1 MIENEDLIRLK
12 EIFVTRD
19 ECNNRME
26 DINRNIANITT
37 EIALI
42 KQTLDRISW
51 GVKLTLGLLITT
63 LTGAVLKLVLLP

>member
-1 MIENEDLIRLK
+1 MIDNEDMARLR

-51 GVKLTLGLLITT
+51 GVKLTLGLVITT
-63 LTGAVLKLVLLP
+63 LTGAVLKLVILP

>member
-1 MIENEDLIRLK
+1 MIDNADIDRLK

-26 DINRNIANITT
+26 DINRNLATLTT
-37 EIALI
+37 EIALV

-51 GVKLTLGLLITT
+51 GVKLTLGLVITT
-63 LTGAVLKLVLLP
+63 LAGAILKLVILP